1 MAYITAHGGHCCG
14 IRHMYSFGYLDT
26 KESIQKLIDTETA
39 QHRTQGYLVEAVITN
54 AQCRLLPNLAKN
66 LQEVGF
72 RLVSRFKNPNSSNIC
87 NVFHYNVAPRSLTT
101 RLPFKLIKD

>member
-1 MAYITAHGGHCCG
+1 MAHISGHGGHCCG
-14 IRHMYSFGYLDT
+14 IRHLHNFGVGDT
-26 KESIQKLIDTETA
+26 KESIQRLIDAHTT

-54 AQCRLLPNLAKN
+54 FQCRYLPDLAKN

-72 RLVSRFKNPNSSNIC
+72 KLVSRFKNPNSSNIC
-87 NVFHYNVAPRSLTT
+87 NVFHLNVAPRSLTS